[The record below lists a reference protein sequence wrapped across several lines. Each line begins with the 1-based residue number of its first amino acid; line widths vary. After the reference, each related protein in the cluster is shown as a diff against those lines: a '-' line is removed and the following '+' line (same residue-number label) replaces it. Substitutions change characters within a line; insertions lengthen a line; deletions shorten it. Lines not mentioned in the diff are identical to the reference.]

1 MPPPQGACA
10 PWVVP
15 WPTAT
20 TNVFP
25 NPSGGQGMWQARI
38 ERFGVLVE
46 AGVIGF
52 GALWLAVAVV
62 LG

>member
-1 MPPPQGACA
+1 
-10 PWVVP
+10 
-15 WPTAT
+15 
-20 TNVFP
+20 
-25 NPSGGQGMWQARI
+25 MWQARI